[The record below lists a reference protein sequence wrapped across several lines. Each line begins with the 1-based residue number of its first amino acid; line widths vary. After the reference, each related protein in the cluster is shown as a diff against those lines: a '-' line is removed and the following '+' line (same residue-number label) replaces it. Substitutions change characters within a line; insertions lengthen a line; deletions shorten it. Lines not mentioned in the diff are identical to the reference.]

1 MEEDL
6 LERQENE
13 INVLKSIY
21 LNDLVDLT
29 NELNLNNKKKQQSP
43 VLANANPS
51 PVIRISLKPQNSES
65 QCEAVNEQHV
75 KIDLK
80 IKLPANYPNE

>member
-6 LERQENE
+6 FERQENE

-29 NELNLNNKKKQQSP
+29 HEYQVTNKKKQQSP
-43 VLANANPS
+43 PNNANPP
-51 PVIRISLKPQNSES
+51 PVIRISLRPQNSES
-65 QCEAVNEQHV
+65 QCNLDQDQHV

-80 IKLPANYPNE
+80 VKLPANYPNE

>member
-1 MEEDL
+1 MDEDL

-29 NELNLNNKKKQQSP
+29 HEYHGTNKKKQQSP
-43 VLANANPS
+43 VNNANPP

-65 QCEAVNEQHV
+65 QCHLDQEQHV

-80 IKLPANYPNE
+80 VKLPVKYPNE